1 MFFFYIDP
9 DVPSRKKP
17 KQREWQHW
25 LVVNIPGT
33 VLCKGETLTGYLG
46 PIPCKGTGKH
56 RYVFLLYKQRCKTK
70 FDETRIKSSCADGRS
85 CFSIADFACKYKMGN
100 PIAGNFFFAKWD
112 CSVNQTRKRLGL

>member
-1 MFFFYIDP
+1 MALVGKYSKALYYKIIFLYVFLNIDP

-46 PIPCKGTGKH
+46 PIPCKGTGM
-56 RYVFLLYKQRCKTK
+56 L
-70 FDETRIKSSCADGRS
+70 
-85 CFSIADFACKYKMGN
+85 
-100 PIAGNFFFAKWD
+100 
-112 CSVNQTRKRLGL
+112 